1 MAEVPA
7 LGRYP
12 REKQNPCGYR
22 EETRDHR
29 GPGTDPLVEPG
40 TDQRPH
46 DDREVERRE
55 GEPGLRRRVAQHPL
69 HVERAQEHRRRGGGG
84 QRERDEVG
92 TDEPARPQGTKRN
105 ERIFDPLLYQDK
117 RTNEY
122 KREKESPQGPH
133 GEDAPLFGPGESVDQ
148 KSKPRRDRNRA
159 RRVEPRWSRFVPAL
173 LEYRG
178 SQRQPQNPDRDVDE
192 EHPLPSQTLG
202 EDAAQHPPRSTPARR
217 SRGPHAQCPLALLT
231 LREGPRKHTEG
242 GRRHD
247 GRSQTLHDARG
258 YQGEGR
264 SRQTTGQRCPREQG
278 EPGYEEP
285 ATTVKV
291 GRAAREHQ
299 ETPENERVG
308 RDDPLQICPR
318 KT

>member
-7 LGRYP
+7 VGRDP
-12 REKQNPCGYR
+12 REEQNPCGYR

-29 GPGTDPLVEPG
+29 GPGTDPLGEPG
-40 TDQRPH
+40 TDQGPR

-55 GEPGLRRRVAQHPL
+55 REPGLRRRVPQYPL
-69 HVERAQEHRRRGGGG
+69 HVEHAQEHRRRGGGG

-92 TDEPARPQGTKRN
+92 TDEPARPQGTQRH
-105 ERIFDPLLYQDK
+105 ERISDPLLYQDK
-117 RTNEY
+117 RANEHQ
-122 KREKESPQGPH
+122 REKESTQAPH
-133 GEDAPLFGPGESVDQ
+133 GEEAYLFGLGKSVDQ
-148 KSKPRRDRNRA
+148 QRQSRRDGHRT

-173 LEYRG
+173 LEQHG
-178 SQRQPQNPDRDVDE
+178 SQRQPQNPDGDVDE

-202 EDAAQHPPRSTPARR
+202 EDAAQYPPRRTPARR
-217 SRGPHAQCPLALLT
+217 SRGPHAQSPLAPRT

-247 GRSQTLHDARG
+247 GRSQTLSDARG
-258 YQGEGR
+258 YEGEGR
-264 SRQTTGQRCPREQG
+264 SRQATGQRRPREQG
-278 EPGYEEP
+278 ETSHEEP
-285 ATTVKV
+285 ATTVEV
-291 GRAAREHQ
+291 GRASREHQ

-318 KT
+318 KA